1 MLPLALSTSPLA
13 IAKIMVAILSALA
26 LLTLLVLLPLLVD
39 CQLPPA
45 LQSERDALIVHYAL
59 KGVYTAAKIRAVLAA
74 AHGFFLR

>member
-1 MLPLALSTSPLA
+1 MLPLALSTS
-13 IAKIMVAILSALA
+13 IWIVVAILSALA

-39 CQLPPA
+39 CQLPLA

-59 KGVYTAAKIRAVLAA
+59 KGVYTAAEITAVLAA

>member
-13 IAKIMVAILSALA
+13 LAKIMVAIVSALA

-45 LQSERDALIVHYAL
+45 LQSALIVHYAL
-59 KGVYTAAKIRAVLAA
+59 KGAYTEN
-74 AHGFFLR
+74 